1 MGIVQIE
8 VSKSPAPEM
17 QHETNMT
24 CQHPQCKSST
34 ESYTTDTAHRSVPND
49 ELDLNLDPLACTSNT
64 YQI

>member
-1 MGIVQIE
+1 METVQIE

-17 QHETNMT
+17 QHKANMT
-24 CQHPQCKSST
+24 CQHPKCESSK
-34 ESYTTDTAHRSVPND
+34 ESYTTDTANRADPND